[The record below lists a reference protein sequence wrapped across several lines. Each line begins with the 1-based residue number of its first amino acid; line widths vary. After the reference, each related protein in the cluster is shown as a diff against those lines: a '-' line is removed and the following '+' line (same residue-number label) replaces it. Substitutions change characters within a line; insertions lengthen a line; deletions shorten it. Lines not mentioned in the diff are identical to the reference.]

1 MSRENVTQPS
11 YTPVS
16 RPRPRPSENRIRG
29 LQVRIVIAGG
39 GTGGHLYIGIALARE
54 LARQGPGAE
63 FLFVGT
69 RYGLESR
76 ILPKEGYRLAF
87 IESAGLKGMG
97 IRSLVKNLALVPR
110 SLAQS
115 GRIVRDY
122 RPAVV
127 VGVGGYSSGPVVLA
141 GWLLRLPTLV
151 IEPNAHPGLANRWL
165 AHVVDRA
172 ALALP
177 DEGKYFGRKGVV
189 TGIPVRE
196 EFARVPRRET
206 RTPFTLLIYGGSQGS
221 HALNEIVCSELP
233 ALKSLG
239 EDLRLIHQT
248 GEKELDRVR
257 QAYCGAGI
265 TGEVRAFLPRIYE
278 EFACADLILSR
289 SGAGTVAELTVAGR
303 ASILVPFPGAAD
315 DHQAKNARA
324 LESYG
329 AAKMIP
335 EQDWHS
341 GTLTNELRHFM
352 EYPQELGRM
361 EESARSLAKPRA
373 AEQIAG
379 IVAELAGRDS
389 IASSRAR

>member
-1 MSRENVTQPS
+1 MK
-11 YTPVS
+11 
-16 RPRPRPSENRIRG
+16 
-29 LQVRIVIAGG
+29 IVIAGG

-54 LARQGPGAE
+54 LARQRPGAE

-115 GRIVRDY
+115 RRIVRDY

-141 GWLLRLPTLV
+141 AWLLGLPTLV

-177 DEGKYFGRKGVV
+177 DEGKCFGRKGVV

-196 EFARVPRRET
+196 EFANVPRRET
-206 RTPFTLLIYGGSQGS
+206 RSPFTLLIYGGSQGS
-221 HALNEIVCSELP
+221 HALNEIVCSDLP
-233 ALKSLG
+233 GLKSLG

-248 GEKELDRVR
+248 GEKELDRIR
-257 QAYCGAGI
+257 EAYCRAAI
-265 TGEVRAFLPRIYE
+265 TGDVRAFLPRIYE

-289 SGAGTVAELTVAGR
+289 SGAGTVAELSVAGR

-315 DHQAKNARA
+315 DHQTKNAQA

-335 EQDWHS
+335 ERDWHS
-341 GTLTNELRHFM
+341 GRLTTELSHFM
-352 EYPQELGRM
+352 KYPQELGRM

-373 AEQIAG
+373 AERIAG
-379 IVAELAGRDS
+379 MVAELAGKNP
-389 IASSRAR
+389 AESSRAL